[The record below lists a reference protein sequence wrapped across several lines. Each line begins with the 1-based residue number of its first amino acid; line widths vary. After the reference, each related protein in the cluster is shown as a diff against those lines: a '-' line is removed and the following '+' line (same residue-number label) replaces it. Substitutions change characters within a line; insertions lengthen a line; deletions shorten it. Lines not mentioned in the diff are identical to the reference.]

1 MSDYWTR
8 INNKPVQIWAA
19 DTETSDIPDVWHE
32 RNVISNIS
40 VRIALIGGDKVTG
53 RFNVDRDR
61 SPEFSTALDFFN
73 YLANINHE
81 KGSNNPFLI
90 YFHNLSFDG
99 SFIISELW
107 DHVLKTDGQKFK
119 IIRPSNSGTL
129 YEVKFVYK
137 GVPFIL
143 RDSLAL
149 YNQKLEIIGE
159 NLSDSVVDQKGL
171 KHDYHKLTG
180 QLDYNLIKTG
190 VDDYTA
196 AEKHYFWRDVEILR
210 VLIWRH
216 LKENV
221 GRKKTLRTIK
231 LSASSLAEA
240 YLKQTMN
247 DRTRQ
252 LIFGKKDRGLFE
264 KMEDYKYI
272 RDSYLGGFSHVEKR
286 EKDRLI
292 GQGFVIDKNSM
303 YPSQMLARKW
313 PDVTSFRYID
323 NNEFWVKMF
332 GNDKGAENLLIAEIT
347 WDNFHLKDGQF
358 PTLPRNL
365 STHGQDI
372 ESNKDLESD
381 SLTLTNYD
389 LYWFFRNYS
398 ITGFKVIRCMAFDRY
413 VYDPFKLY
421 IDYWGRKKEHARD
434 DFERM
439 NAKNYLNRVYGKFGQ
454 TPFIRT
460 TDVLK
465 NSFGYLEYYKDPE
478 SAKKSEEE
486 LFFDKNG
493 QSRAKNIAIATFVT
507 ARARDDLFKT
517 ILKVKKSKKMR
528 YLYSDTDSLH
538 VQIIDDVLLDSLIG
552 LDFDGRKKL
561 YVKLLDECEI
571 PFDDTK
577 IGKWKIESDFKHAK
591 FLRSKV
597 YTEQNYDN
605 SFSIKIAGI
614 TTVGRDRLK
623 MILTAY
629 GWDRFDFK
637 NGGLILPSKQQLPV
651 KGGVKIVEMPKILHE
666 SERQWRDLYE

>member
-1 MSDYWTR
+1 MSYWTK
-8 INNKPVQIWAA
+8 IYNKPVQIWAA
-19 DTETSDIPDVWHE
+19 DTETSDIPDEWHE
-32 RNVISNIS
+32 RGLIANIS
-40 VRIALIGGDKVTG
+40 VRISLIGADRVTG
-53 RFNVDRDR
+53 RFNAAKDRT
-61 SPEFSTALDFFN
+61 PEFSTALEFFD
-73 YLANINHE
+73 YLASINFN
-81 KGSNNPFLI
+81 KGSNDPFLI

-99 SFIISELW
+99 AFIICEMW
-107 DHVLKTDGQKFK
+107 DHVLTTDGQKFK
-119 IIRPSNSGTL
+119 IIRPSNSGNL
-129 YEVKFVYK
+129 YEVKFVYR
-137 GVPFIL
+137 GVPFVL

-159 NLSDSVVDQKGL
+159 NLSDSVRDQKGL
-171 KHDYHKLTG
+171 KHDYHKLVG
-180 QLDYNLIKTG
+180 QLDYNLIKAG
-190 VDDYTA
+190 ADDYTPE
-196 AEKHYFWRDVEILR
+196 EKQYFWRDVEILR
-210 VLIWRH
+210 VLLWRH

-221 GRKKTLRTIK
+221 GRKRTLRTVK
-231 LSASSLAEA
+231 LSASSLAES
-240 YLKQTMN
+240 YLKQTM
-247 DRTRQ
+247 DSKTKQ
-252 LIFGKKDRGLFE
+252 IVFGKKDRGLFE
-264 KMEDYKYI
+264 NMEDYKFI
-272 RDSYLGGFSHVEKR
+272 RRSYLGGFSHVEKR
-286 EKDRLI
+286 EKGRLL
-292 GQGFVIDKNSM
+292 GNGFVIDKNSM

-313 PDVTSFRYID
+313 PDVSSLTYISTD
-323 NNEFWVKMF
+323 EFWIKMF
-332 GNDKGAENLLIAEIT
+332 GNDKGAENLLIAEIG
-347 WDNFHLKDGQF
+347 WKSFQLIDGQF

-372 ESNKDLESD
+372 ESDKDLEND
-381 SLTLTNYD
+381 NLVLTNFD

-398 ITGFKVIRCMAFDRY
+398 IDGFKLISCMAFDRY
-413 VYDPFKLY
+413 VYDPFKIY

-478 SAKKSEEE
+478 SASKSEEE
-486 LFFDKNG
+486 LFFDKDG

-517 ILKVKKSKKMR
+517 IVKIKKSKKMR

-538 VQIIDDVLLDSLIG
+538 VQIIDDVLLNSLAG

-561 YVKLLDECEI
+561 YIKLLDGCDI
-571 PFDDTK
+571 PFDDVK

-605 SFSIKIAGI
+605 SFNIKIAGI
-614 TTVGRDRLK
+614 TTVGRDHLK
-623 MILTAY
+623 MLITNY
-629 GWDRFDFK
+629 GFDRFTFK
-637 NGGLILPSKQQLPV
+637 HGGLILPSKQQLPV

-666 SERQWRDLYE
+666 SARQWRDLYE